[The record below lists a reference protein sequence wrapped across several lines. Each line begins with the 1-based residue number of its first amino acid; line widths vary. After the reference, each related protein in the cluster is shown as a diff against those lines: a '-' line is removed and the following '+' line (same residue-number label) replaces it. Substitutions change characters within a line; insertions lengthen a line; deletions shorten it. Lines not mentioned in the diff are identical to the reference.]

1 MTTPFLFDLPNS
13 ASETVIQHVVAQYLH
28 HEAPTRTTAQIRTDL
43 EPKLQSFLRE
53 LRVTVYADA
62 GRIRV
67 EVTGR
72 SIDSDQYI
80 DVGVEHRR
88 GSGRTFD
95 VERVEL
101 QLLSAFRIASG
112 ALSDSEALE
121 AELHRAIRSTG
132 IRRYTLELENPTEVG
147 VRTFYEARITLHVD
161 LELGIDEPAS
171 LRLTP
176 FPEDLERPTPQQII
190 DAQREIAI
198 DEPCSPTIVIERGE
212 RVDSSIIAKLGKP
225 RNSDQEER
233 ILSKTDTELKELAN
247 FQRMI
252 EGLNYTPTFGAAEVE
267 KCLSNF
273 RDHLKNNPDVLMDE
287 YAHGAPGGQDW
298 EVKYEAELD
307 INDSEDED
315 TLDVGEDEHEHVAE
329 EETGPTPYIKLA
341 STMHADPEYA
351 WSWHCQYASTLRRSM
366 GHEQANRLAVTIMIN
381 MWGIDTS
388 RDARYRNFERQW
400 AQLGEQQ

>member
-1 MTTPFLFDLPNS
+1 
-13 ASETVIQHVVAQYLH
+13 
-28 HEAPTRTTAQIRTDL
+28 
-43 EPKLQSFLRE
+43 
-53 LRVTVYADA
+53 
-62 GRIRV
+62 
-67 EVTGR
+67 
-72 SIDSDQYI
+72 
-80 DVGVEHRR
+80 
-88 GSGRTFD
+88 
-95 VERVEL
+95 
-101 QLLSAFRIASG
+101 
-112 ALSDSEALE
+112 
-121 AELHRAIRSTG
+121 
-132 IRRYTLELENPTEVG
+132 
-147 VRTFYEARITLHVD
+147 
-161 LELGIDEPAS
+161 
-171 LRLTP
+171 
-176 FPEDLERPTPQQII
+176 
-190 DAQREIAI
+190 
-198 DEPCSPTIVIERGE
+198 
-212 RVDSSIIAKLGKP
+212 
-225 RNSDQEER
+225 
-233 ILSKTDTELKELAN
+233 
-247 FQRMI
+247 I

-273 RDHLKNNPDVLMDE
+273 RDHLKNNPDALMDE